1 MNVLFRAL
9 DDATRRRILEL
20 LQQRAMTAGQIADC
34 FAISKPSISHHLD
47 LLKQAD
53 LIVAEKA
60 GQFIVYSLSTSVLDD
75 CIAWLI
81 KLKKKGRYEK
91 NKNRMAATANSGG
104 SILRRRTAL
113 G

>member
-1 MNVLFRAL
+1 MNVLFKAL
-9 DDATRRRILEL
+9 DDPTRRRILEL
-20 LQQRAMTAGQIADC
+20 LRERAMTAGEIAGC

-53 LIVAEKA
+53 LIAAEKN

-75 CIAWLI
+75 CIAWLM
-81 KLKKKGRYEK
+81 KLKKKRRYEK
-91 NKNRMAATANSGG
+91 NKNRMAATADPRASF
-104 SILRRRTAL
+104 LRRRPAL